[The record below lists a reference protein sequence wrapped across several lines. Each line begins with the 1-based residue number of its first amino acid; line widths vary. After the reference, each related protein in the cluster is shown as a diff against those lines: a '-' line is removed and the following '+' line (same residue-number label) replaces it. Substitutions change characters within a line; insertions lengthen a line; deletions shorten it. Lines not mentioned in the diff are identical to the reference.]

1 MARGLTNGEETIAT
15 SVFGSSI
22 DFTLTRVHD
31 EKYFYFQPDNS
42 GMTPN
47 GEIYVHGIYSADYSA
62 EAGQRKGFFVHEMT
76 HVWQYQIGVF
86 STSVIGA
93 AIMEFVG
100 RGGDYTSAYPYV
112 LDASKDLTDYNLEQ
126 QAAIVEDYYRLTT
139 LGLQPRRARAPYR
152 RGCSPNHPPAWSRA
166 LYASVLR
173 RFLSDPTYTP
183 QPYRR
188 VCAPN

>member
-1 MARGLTNGEETIAT
+1 
-15 SVFGSSI
+15 
-22 DFTLTRVHD
+22 
-31 EKYFYFQPDNS
+31 
-42 GMTPN
+42 
-47 GEIYVHGIYSADYSA
+47 
-62 EAGQRKGFFVHEMT
+62 
-76 HVWQYQIGVF
+76 
-86 STSVIGA
+86 
-93 AIMEFVG
+93 MEFVG